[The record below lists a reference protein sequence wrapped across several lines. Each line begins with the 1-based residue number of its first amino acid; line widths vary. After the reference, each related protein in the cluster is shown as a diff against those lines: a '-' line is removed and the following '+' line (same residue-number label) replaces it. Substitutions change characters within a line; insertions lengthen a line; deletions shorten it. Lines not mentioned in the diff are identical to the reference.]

1 VDYINT
7 ESERQNKVL
16 TFKVCETHGELLFAG
31 RRVGC
36 GSVCLA
42 DKEPGGSGKPRET
55 KYGSIFVA
63 ISE

>member
-7 ESERQNKVL
+7 GSERRNKVL
-16 TFKVCETHGELLFAG
+16 TFKACETHEELLFTA

-42 DKEPGGSGKPRET
+42 SKEPGGSGKPRET
-55 KYGSIFVA
+55 KCGSIFVA